1 MKKVFTF
8 LLALMASVLTVNA
21 SDGALSGKFT
31 INLGKQIVFSQG
43 NLQYVDGKWQFAT
56 NQWDRFGTLQ
66 SDTHRDLFCWG
77 TGDEPNKTSTTADYS
92 VYHEWGANP
101 ISNGGNEAGKWRTLD
116 KDEWLYLFRQRTNAA
131 KRFGLGT
138 VKGVEGVIILPDD
151 WTTPEGASFTPS
163 TEKGM
168 YWSTSG
174 GDVYH
179 GPNNHFLDNTYDD
192 ENQWKTMQDNGA
204 VFLPAA
210 FYDSWNL
217 VWSGVYWS
225 ASPYSSS
232 SEYAY
237 SFDFEKDNLM
247 PQYWQNPYSLRYCP
261 RAVRLVQSAPSGAT
275 SIDNTSVESKAIKR
289 IVNGQ
294 LFIEKD
300 GKTYTV
306 MGQIVR

>member
-1 MKKVFTF
+1 MKKFFILV
-8 LLALMASVLTVNA
+8 LALAASVGTVNA

-31 INLGKQIVFSQG
+31 IKLGKQIVFSQG
-43 NLQYVDGKWQFAT
+43 NLQYVGTWQFAT
-56 NQWDRFGTLQ
+56 NQWDRFGTSQ
-66 SDTHRDLFCWG
+66 SNTHRDLFCWG

-101 ISNGGNEAGKWRTLD
+101 ITNGGNEAGKWRTLD

-131 KRFGLGT
+131 KLFGLGT

-151 WTTPEGASFTPS
+151 WTKPEGASFTPS

-168 YWSTSG
+168 FWSTSG

-210 FYDSWNL
+210 YYDNWNL

-225 ASPYSSS
+225 ASPISPAH
-232 SEYAY
+232 AY

-247 PQYWQNPYSLRYCP
+247 PQYFHNEYSLRYCP

-275 SIDNTSVESKAIKR
+275 AIDNVQRDKVPSTNKILR
-289 IVNGQ
+289 NGQ